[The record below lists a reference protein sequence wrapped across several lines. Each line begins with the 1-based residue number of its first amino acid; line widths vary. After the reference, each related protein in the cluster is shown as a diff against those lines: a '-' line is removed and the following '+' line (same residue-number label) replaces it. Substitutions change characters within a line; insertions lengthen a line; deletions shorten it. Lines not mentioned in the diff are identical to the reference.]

1 MNPVYGLV
9 VCGGKSTRMGQDKS
23 MLQYHGQPQC
33 YHLYDMLS
41 DLCERVFIS
50 CNQEQFSTIP
60 DKYATIVDEP
70 EYENIGPMAS
80 LLSAFKYYPQASLL
94 VVACDYPL
102 INENHLRKLLEVSN
116 QVIFATSY
124 YNDETS
130 FYEPL
135 LSHYQNN
142 IKSKLEFYFKQK
154 SYSLQSLLKD
164 INANTIVPDVL
175 SVIAS
180 VDTPY
185 EYEKV
190 LKQL

>member
-23 MLQYHGQPQC
+23 MLVYHGQPQR
-33 YHLYDMLS
+33 YHLYEILDE
-41 DLCERVFIS
+41 LCERAFIS
-50 CNQEQFSTIP
+50 CNKEQLSTIP

-80 LLSAFKYYPQASLL
+80 LLSAFKNYPDASFL
-94 VVACDYPL
+94 VAGCDYPL
-102 INENHLRKLLEVSN
+102 INRNHLQELLKVSN
-116 QVIFATSY
+116 EVIFAASY
-124 YNDETS
+124 YNKSTLY
-130 FYEPL
+130 YEPL
-135 LSHYQNN
+135 LTHYQNN

-154 SYSLQSLLKD
+154 NYSLQSLLREV
-164 INANTIVPDVL
+164 NANIIVPDYL
-175 SVIAS
+175 SVITS

-190 LKQL
+190 LNQL